1 MHQELKKAVQS
12 YVAPKATFNY
22 LKKVP
27 LVVIAGLSGAG
38 KNTIIKELLK
48 TNKFQYIITY
58 TTRKP
63 RSNNGIKE
71 QNGRE
76 YFFISEAKALSML
89 RDKVF
94 IEATITHER
103 LYGTTLWQF
112 QEAYQESLIPITDID
127 VKGADLYYQK
137 GAVLKA
143 FFIAPP
149 NLATQID
156 RIKTRYS
163 NEIDVVDYKNRI
175 LTSILELEVIQ
186 KEDYFI
192 PVINDD
198 QNKTK
203 DIILTYLFQKNR
215 TLNDTKALDVIN
227 KLLVE
232 LKTYAKTL

>member
-1 MHQELKKAVQS
+1 
-12 YVAPKATFNY
+12 
-22 LKKVP
+22 
-27 LVVIAGLSGAG
+27 
-38 KNTIIKELLK
+38 
-48 TNKFQYIITY
+48 
-58 TTRKP
+58 
-63 RSNNGIKE
+63 
-71 QNGRE
+71 
-76 YFFISEAKALSML
+76 ML

-215 TLNDTKALDVIN
+215 TLNDTRALDVIN

-232 LKTYAKTL
+232 LKTYAQTL